1 MRIMAGATHTRVD
14 GFAPEQESYKV
25 WINDKQYDNVV
36 AVDTEQG
43 FALVQLCDRD
53 GKHIPNGHGG
63 GQLAILYGKVE
74 LRKPNE

>member
-1 MRIMAGATHTRVD
+1 MRIMAGATHTRID
-14 GFAPEQESYKV
+14 GFAPEQEAYKV
-25 WINDKQYDNVV
+25 WINDKQYDNVI

-43 FALVQLCDRD
+43 FALVQLYDRD
-53 GKHIPNGHGG
+53 GDPIPNKFGG